1 MSETKRDSEIA
12 VVRSPGLIE
21 EWREILPLAESFR
34 LQERILLFKAKIPA
48 LWAVILGGTGT
59 GKSTIFNALCEKP
72 LSETGIERPKTSGPI
87 LYAYKHFDLRAGIP
101 FGGIETTVTPVFGED
116 PKPTPGQSGRLVI
129 LEHDRED
136 LSHLLLA
143 DTPDLDSVETVNRQ
157 VAEHLYLLSDAV
169 IFVASQEK
177 YADEVPHLFLLRI
190 LEDQRLCYLIL
201 NKAAESST
209 KEDVL
214 STLQRAKRPFPHD
227 HVWLFPFMPNQPS
240 QAISRHPVFR
250 DFQAL
255 FLKELSEA
263 QMPNLRKKTLSR
275 CRRVVQ
281 ETLERLLALTAE
293 ERGAAQEWVKELR
306 RIEQKSAEDFIKE
319 QRESFSLKGRDALK
333 REIRRLF
340 SKYDVL
346 AGPRRVVRETLLA
359 PLRLI
364 GILQRRDEDR
374 HKEELRKVRQKMDLL
389 PIQTAVEKFNR
400 RVLEKLSPRDK
411 DSPLFKSLR
420 EEGTALTAEEIRDLV
435 WKAQDQLE
443 DWLEKRFD
451 ILSRNLPRTKRWGI
465 HTTSILWG
473 ILIVSFEIAVGGG
486 FTIIDAVVDSVL
498 APFVTKGTVELFAYH
513 EIQKVTREL
522 GERYQ
527 REMLSVMEAQ
537 RERYERCLH
546 SLLMPDETAEALQ
559 ELGRQAAR
567 IGLA

>member
-1 MSETKRDSEIA
+1 VSEANTDLEK
-12 VVRSPGLIE
+12 VVVHSPGLIE
-21 EWREILPLAESFR
+21 EWREIFLLEESLR
-34 LQERILLFKAKIPA
+34 LQVHILLFKAKIPA

-59 GKSTIFNALCEKP
+59 GKSTIFNALCGKP

-87 LYAYKHFDLRAGIP
+87 LYAHTRFDLATEIP
-101 FGGIETTVTPVFGED
+101 FTGIETAAIPASHEN
-116 PKPTPGQSGRLVI
+116 PKPTPGLSGRLLV

-136 LSHLLLA
+136 LSHILLA
-143 DTPDLDSVETVNRQ
+143 DTPDLDSVEKVNRQ
-157 VAEHLYLLSDAV
+157 VAEDLYHLSDAV

-177 YADEVPHLFLLRI
+177 YADEVPHLFLRRI

-201 NKAAESST
+201 NKAEESST

-214 STLQRAKRPFPHD
+214 STLQGARGSLSHD

-240 QAISRHPVFR
+240 QALVHHPMFR

-255 FLKELSEA
+255 FLKELSKA
-263 QMPNLRKKTLSR
+263 QMPSLRNKALSR
-275 CRRVVQ
+275 RKRTVQ
-281 ETLERLLALTAE
+281 EKLERLLGLTGK
-293 ERGAAQEWVKELR
+293 ERGAAQAWVQDLR
-306 RIEQKSAEDFIKE
+306 RMEQESAENFLRE
-319 QRESFSLKGRDALK
+319 QREAFSLKGRDALK

-346 AGPRRVVRETLLA
+346 AGPRRIVRETLLA
-359 PLRLI
+359 PLRLV
-364 GILQRRDEDR
+364 GILEKQDEGKR
-374 HKEELRKVRQKMDLL
+374 KEELRKVRQKMDLL
-389 PIQTAVEKFNR
+389 PIQAAVEKFNR
-400 RVLEKLSPRDK
+400 RVLEKLSPQDK
-411 DSPLFKSLR
+411 DSPLFKALR
-420 EEGTALTAEEIRDLV
+420 EQGAALTAEEIRDLV

-486 FTIIDAVVDSVL
+486 FTLIDAVVDSVL

-527 REMLSVMEAQ
+527 KEMLSVMEAQ
-537 RERYERCLH
+537 RERHERRLQT
-546 SLLMPDETAEALQ
+546 LLMPEEAREALE
-559 ELGRQAAR
+559 ELGRQAAQ
-567 IGLA
+567 ASEE